1 MEREKRASLQNLKE
15 KREERTRTGD
25 TRGDTKGDR
34 TQMRQ
39 QERRHLVA
47 RSTLLD

>member
-1 MEREKRASLQNLKE
+1 MEREKRERAFKISKRRE
-15 KREERTRTGD
+15 KRERETGD
-25 TRGDTKGDR
+25 TRGDR

>member
-1 MEREKRASLQNLKE
+1 MEREKRERAFKISKRRE
-15 KREERTRTGD
+15 KKRERETGD
-25 TRGDTKGDR
+25 TRGDR